1 MTNATITVK
10 GYLGHDKQVTREEFI
25 DTWTYQVK
33 DLWAICDTSE
43 EFELAKQIKQQV
55 AELAAKDFDRT
66 LAKQEA
72 A

>member
-1 MTNATITVK
+1 MTNATITVRSWN
-10 GYLGHDKQVTREEFI
+10 GDKEVTREEFI
-25 DTWTYQVK
+25 ETWSYQVK
-33 DLWAICDTSE
+33 DLWALCETDAE
-43 EFELAKQIKQQV
+43 YDLADQIKKQV